1 MARKQTENNRL
12 KKQRDIERQ
21 YEQYFTPFP
30 QVLLNPEGSLAQPS
44 PYLNV
49 WSLQASEAGGE
60 PIIVEPSNDRSPV

>member
-1 MARKQTENNRL
+1 MAGKRTEKNRL

-30 QVLLNPEGSLAQPS
+30 QVLLIPEGSLAQPS
-44 PYLNV
+44 PYLNI

-60 PIIVEPSNDRSPV
+60 PIIVEPSNDRSPA